1 MWQATA
7 GSLQSLCWAAS
18 AIGGVA
24 SAYFSGSLVEAWG
37 PRGVFA
43 LTAVFPL
50 IVSLAAAL
58 IDEQPV
64 AAPKLKASP
73 DARGAALNPKPQ
85 PHPEAGCRAGQW
97 DRVGRRACDP
107 GSTAKAC
114 HALCEL
120 SQADHGAW

>member
-1 MWQATA
+1 M
-7 GSLQSLCWAAS
+7 
-18 AIGGVA
+18 A

-64 AAPKLKASP
+64 AAPKLKAAP
-73 DARGAALNPKPQ
+73 DAHSAPR
-85 PHPEAGCRAGQW
+85 PHPEAETWLSELALRMQGLSFQDMLGQ
-97 DRVGRRACDP
+97 DSMRG
-107 GSTAKAC
+107 TASPC
-114 HALCEL
+114 TWRL
-120 SQADHGAW
+120 